1 MEKKFTTKEMAMCG
15 LFAALVACGAFIQI
29 PVPGMDYFTLQ
40 FLFVLMAGL
49 LLGSRNGA
57 IAVGIYVLLG
67 LVGLPI
73 FAAGGGITYVL
84 RPSFGYLFGFI
95 VAAFV
100 TGKIAEKI
108 GKNQFL
114 YQFLWY
120 LPAVAGGFVTTYAIG
135 LVYKYFMLNIYV
147 GEKTAFTMVILDCF
161 PLDMPGDILLSL
173 LSALLAVR
181 LVPVVKKMMYS
192 QSKHAT
198 QKAR

>member
-114 YQFLWY
+114 WY

-135 LVYKYFMLNIYV
+135 LVYKYFMLNFYV

-192 QSKHAT
+192 HRTHAT